1 MNTVL
6 IILII
11 LTAGA
16 TAFVLVKG
24 IITMAQG
31 KDISGRQSN
40 KLMSTRVLLQAATI
54 VLVVV
59 LLLLSRMGG

>member
-1 MNTVL
+1 MDTFI

-11 LTAGA
+11 LAAIA
-16 TAFVLVKG
+16 TATVLVRG

-40 KLMSTRVLLQAATI
+40 KMMSYRVAFQLLTI
-54 VLVVV
+54 ILVVI
-59 LLLLSRMGG
+59 LLLVVRAGG